1 MKDRFIVGRRKER
14 GKVKGRKRII
24 NEEKDDQ
31 RRQRGEKFIGK
42 RKKETPKIKKKRHD
56 VMARVRENKEKI

>member
-1 MKDRFIVGRRKER
+1 M
-14 GKVKGRKRII
+14 GRKRII